1 MNRLIQI
8 APQSPLGYAKLGQL
22 RTAQKH
28 WTEAENFY
36 KEALK
41 RAPDSLDAIRGL
53 AQLDLIQG
61 KSEQA
66 LQFIQARIDRNPKNA
81 PLYLLQGE
89 ALLQDKKLVDAEE
102 ALSHCTEMDQQ
113 NLAAFVLLGQVQSA
127 LSKPTAAVSSYQRA
141 IVLAPND
148 AQLYTPLGAAYE
160 AQGNWQ
166 QAQTTYRKGLAIQPD
181 NALAANNLAYL
192 MLEHGGDINVALTMA
207 RTARRG
213 LPNLPNS
220 ADTLGWAYFENGA
233 YTLAAPLLDRAVKQA
248 PQNATYHFH
257 LGMVYQKLKKI
268 ERARAELER
277 SLKLDPKAP
286 FARKASQALEELSG
300 G

>member
-1 MNRLIQI
+1 
-8 APQSPLGYAKLGQL
+8 
-22 RTAQKH
+22 
-28 WTEAENFY
+28 
-36 KEALK
+36 
-41 RAPDSLDAIRGL
+41 
-53 AQLDLIQG
+53 
-61 KSEQA
+61 
-66 LQFIQARIDRNPKNA
+66 
-81 PLYLLQGE
+81 
-89 ALLQDKKLVDAEE
+89 
-102 ALSHCTEMDQQ
+102 MDQQ

-127 LSKPTAAVSSYQRA
+127 LGKPTAAVSSYQRA
-141 IVLAPND
+141 TVLAPNN
-148 AQLYTPLGAAYE
+148 AQLYAPLGAAYE

-233 YTLAAPLLDRAVKQA
+233 YTLAAPLLDQAVKQA
-248 PQNATYHFH
+248 PQNAIYHFH
-257 LGMVYQKLKKI
+257 LGMVYQKLKKT